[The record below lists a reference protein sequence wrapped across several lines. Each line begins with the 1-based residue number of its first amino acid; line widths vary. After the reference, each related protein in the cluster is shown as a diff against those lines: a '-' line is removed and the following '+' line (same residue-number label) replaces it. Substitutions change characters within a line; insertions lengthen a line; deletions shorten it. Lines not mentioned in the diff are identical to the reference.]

1 MQDFSLLWGLSK
13 NPWKSDYQGSFI
25 NGLWYILLLIYFFSI
40 KSIKIWLLIEF
51 FLDSLARNS
60 KISLTR
66 DKILLKLNWELE
78 KIDLLAKSDLETS
91 LLTFSDEWFQSLS
104 QKSQLIIKKSHMS
117 SSHRVFESAFYL
129 FSFEELLPYQSK
141 DSGELSIFCE

>member
-60 KISLTR
+60 KISITR
-66 DKILLKLNWELE
+66 DKILLKFNWELG
-78 KIDLLAKSDLETS
+78 KIDLLTKSDLETS
-91 LLTFSDEWFQSLS
+91 LLTFSDEWFQSLR
-104 QKSQLIIKKSHMS
+104 QKSQLIIKKFHMS

-129 FSFEELLPYQSK
+129 FAFEELLSYQSK
-141 DSGELSIFCE
+141 DSGELSIFRE